1 MQKDCWKTIW
11 LETTPS
17 ERDQK
22 IKSEFWD
29 FIYLLLKGLIEI
41 LLCLI
46 FAYYFR
52 KSFVTEVS
60 SYNNNISFPFEN
72 LTIMIQGDFSVSV
85 TIHYN
90 SDKYPNYI
98 KVIPNNHRL
107 IDIKSELNVSKLI
120 LENEF
125 KDSIAIFFRIND
137 NLDQIKDKKGEII
150 IYNKIYYLNTSNQ
163 TIKYFY
169 KYYKFNIEDELLTRH
184 FEKEVKMYKYS
195 VHSRSI
201 ETPTETKGFSIIDE
215 NEKTRN
221 HFFEKNYFHF
231 GILFTKRN
239 FLNKLK
245 VIKEDFWDKFFLY
258 FGIITFVFEILLPLI
273 LHIKDNRKK
282 NCNKNFGDKQPLRE
296 NENRTEIEME
306 GKHQEDDL
314 NN

>member
-1 MQKDCWKTIW
+1 MCKDCWQTIW
-11 LETTPS
+11 LKTTPS

-29 FIYLLLKGLIEI
+29 FIYMFSKGIIEI
-41 LLCLI
+41 LLCLC

-52 KSFVTEVS
+52 KLSLTEVT

-72 LTIMIQGDFSVSV
+72 LTILIKGDFHVDV
-85 TIHYN
+85 IIIYN
-90 SDKYPNYI
+90 HDKYPNYS
-98 KVIPNNHRL
+98 KSIPYNKRL
-107 IDIKSELNVSKLI
+107 IDIKSELNVSELI
-120 LENEF
+120 LEKEF
-125 KDSIAIFFRIND
+125 GDYIGICFKIND
-137 NLDQIKDKKGEII
+137 NLDQIKDKKGKII
-150 IYNKIYYLNTSNQ
+150 IYNKVYFLNTSNQ
-163 TIKYFY
+163 TIQEFY
-169 KYYKFNIEDELLTRH
+169 NIYTFNIEDELLSRH
-184 FEKEVKMYKYS
+184 FEKEVKMYIYS

-221 HFFEKNYFHF
+221 IRQEEILYHFSVV
-231 GILFTKRN
+231 FTKRN

-258 FGIITFVFEILLPLI
+258 FGIIAFVFEIILPLI
-273 LHIKDNRKK
+273 LHIKDNCKK
-282 NCNKNFGDKQPLRE
+282 DCCNNSSDERPLRE